1 LGELSEP
8 DLGLSED
15 DLARISRDVDIILH
29 NGAEVHSIKPY
40 AMLRTANTISVF
52 DLLRIMSEG
61 RPKSMVFV
69 SALSVLETDLEDLRN
84 GFDPD
89 VRHPALLSGYTLSKW
104 ASERMLIEAR
114 SKGYHSTIL
123 RPGLVIGDSKTGY
136 YQNNDIGQGFTGL
149 FVGTKSVPNAMSSFE
164 MPWINVDRA
173 SQTMLDMVEADIPH
187 GIGHVFDHGA
197 IPSDVLAKALE
208 VEVVPVK
215 EWLERAIALL
225 NAEPDHPSVW
235 LLPRLRGHAADLECI
250 PDEMIPV
257 QDADDMLAR
266 YAPPELP
273 QLPSS
278 SKKPEPVEGLVPS
291 FKWLENRKKD

>member
-1 LGELSEP
+1 
-8 DLGLSED
+8 
-15 DLARISRDVDIILH
+15 
-29 NGAEVHSIKPY
+29 
-40 AMLRTANTISVF
+40 
-52 DLLRIMSEG
+52 
-61 RPKSMVFV
+61 
-69 SALSVLETDLEDLRN
+69 
-84 GFDPD
+84 
-89 VRHPALLSGYTLSKW
+89 
-104 ASERMLIEAR
+104 
-114 SKGYHSTIL
+114 
-123 RPGLVIGDSKTGY
+123 
-136 YQNNDIGQGFTGL
+136 
-149 FVGTKSVPNAMSSFE
+149 